1 MSPWHMTESTD
12 AVRHLDDAETWDLIQ
27 GTHTARLAVAVGQI
41 PDIYPITTYCQDRTV
56 GFRTI
61 PGTKL
66 ASLMT
71 NHRVAVEWDDMDED
85 FAWSVVMH
93 ADAERASVDDSVAAG
108 LAPTVAVETEDW
120 IRLSPLR
127 VTARRFR
134 RATS

>member
-1 MSPWHMTESTD
+1 MTD
-12 AVRHLDDAETWDLIQ
+12 ASDAIRHLDDTDAWALLQ
-27 GTHTARLAVAVGQI
+27 GTHTARLAVSVGQI
-41 PDIYPITTYCQDRTV
+41 PDIYPITTYCQDQAI

-71 NHRVAVEWDDMDED
+71 NHRVAVEWDDMDSE

-93 ADAERASVDDSVAAG
+93 ADAERTRVDEALASG
-108 LAPTVAVETEDW
+108 LIPTVAVETEDW
-120 IRLSPLR
+120 IRLSPLH

-134 RATS
+134 RAVAE